1 MSTSGDD
8 AASVDRD
15 ALRRLEQVV
24 ARALQRIRDLESR
37 LAEAERRA
45 TDLDQVLF
53 DVTGGDLEPTVFV
66 DSLRG
71 LREENEQLRERLA
84 RGRDGV
90 ERLLAKIRFLEEQ
103 R

>member
-1 MSTSGDD
+1 MVG
-8 AASVDRD
+8 
-15 ALRRLEQVV
+15 
-24 ARALQRIRDLESR
+24 RALQRIRELETR

-53 DVTGGDLEPTVFV
+53 DVSGGEVQPTLFV
-66 DSLRG
+66 DRLRA
-71 LREENEQLRERLA
+71 LELENDDLRERLA
-84 RGRDGV
+84 QGRAGI